1 MKKQEGKKKEKTVM
15 ILLLS
20 HFSYDYL
27 FYVFLLFCTVFDL
40 FLKLKFF
47 LLLFTLYLCWH
58 DYVLQSP
65 LLIQNLINKKK
76 KLSENTQYF
85 CWVTK
90 YNSTYPNHHYF
101 VKLIALPFINNR
113 TGYALPR
120 KYNIADRLWIKT
132 TKSLLQHYH
141 NSSWISFVLTSSTSK
156 QRAFCQPVA

>member
-1 MKKQEGKKKEKTVM
+1 MIICFMYFCCFVLCLIYYWNWNFFITIYSVFVLTWLRFAIALADTESNQQKKKNCQ
-15 ILLLS
+15 I
-20 HFSYDYL
+20 
-27 FYVFLLFCTVFDL
+27 
-40 FLKLKFF
+40 
-47 LLLFTLYLCWH
+47 TL
-58 DYVLQSP
+58 
-65 LLIQNLINKKK
+65 N
-76 KLSENTQYF
+76 F

-156 QRAFCQPVA
+156 QRVFCQPVA